1 MLKSYL
7 KRVLSLVKTPEMF
20 RPDTIT
26 YLGNEAADA
35 DSIVSSI
42 CYAYLK
48 QSQQSS
54 STSDLDNLLHI
65 PITPIERNEL
75 VLRQDVNILLQR
87 VGLTFDDLTCINEVP
102 FSNLL
107 LNDKLK
113 LTLLDHNSLSSRTSQ
128 YITSKVGR
136 PISYEING
144 ILDHHVDLENHPE
157 CTGASRVIEF
167 DSSLQ
172 KALVGSTCTLIVE
185 RYLAVNPTL
194 LDDTAATLLMGV
206 ICLDTQNMDPVID
219 KGTARDADAI
229 AAIEPISSVNRTELF
244 DTLLDAKM
252 DIAFWRSLSAVD
264 AMRLDFKAFTIDT
277 DTSTGKERTYA
288 ISSVLLPIVEL
299 LEKPDIESVLDKY
312 LRQEQ
317 HDCLLAM
324 AFIDPSDP
332 HRQLL
337 VCTLD
342 RDRAEKLDRYLL
354 SLTEEPNPL
363 NLIPCEL
370 IAEQASICDTMREKG
385 YYINIY
391 DQGNVRVSRKQ
402 MAPIILSFYQ
412 Q

>member
-7 KRVLSLVKTPEMF
+7 RRVLSLIKSPEKC
-20 RPDTIT
+20 RPDIIT

-48 QSQQSS
+48 QDQLS
-54 STSDLDNLLHI
+54 STSDFDNLLHI
-65 PITPIERNEL
+65 SVTPIERNEL
-75 VLRQDVNILLQR
+75 VLRQDVNILLQK
-87 VGLTFDDLTCINEVP
+87 VGLSFDDLTCINEVP

-107 LNDKLK
+107 SNDKLK